1 MNKDV
6 LADGVNKFNA
16 KDYIEEVEDNCF
28 EGDTFEGDTFY
39 RAPSAYPDRGLFKR
53 SYDFTRNLIDKYF
66 IDFDSDE
73 VNFQ

>member
-16 KDYIEEVEDNCF
+16 KDYIEEIEDYCF
-28 EGDTFEGDTFY
+28 ESDTFY
-39 RAPSAYPDRGLFKR
+39 RAPSPYPDRGLFQR
-53 SYDFTRNLIDKYF
+53 SYDFTRHLIDKYF

-73 VNFQ
+73 FNYR

>member
-1 MNKDV
+1 MNEDV

-16 KDYIEEVEDNCF
+16 KDYIEEVEDNC
-28 EGDTFEGDTFY
+28 FEGDTFY